1 MKKNIILI
9 ALAIAFSAQAQDF
22 YAVSPSGHRLY
33 YSITS
38 AAEHTVSV
46 VDPVNAPYEEWQFY
60 NNQFYGH
67 DVDLVIPDTAWNGAV
82 AYTVTG
88 IGSQALNVPMHSLT
102 IPRSMRT
109 IGYHAFGTTSS
120 SGNKHNSMRVLY
132 FNADSLEYSGGL
144 WAAYN
149 YWMSALKECERLDT
163 VYIGNHVKYLP
174 QKLFEDCDSMRC
186 VVMGD
191 SVRTIDEAAFNACYR
206 LDSVRVSP
214 TLQWIGA
221 NAFASAAITH
231 IDLPVGLRYIGWGAF
246 SYCNGLTEV
255 MIPNTVDS
263 IGAHCFSDCHS
274 LQRMHLSNN
283 MTRLPDDCFIYNSA
297 LSEVDFGTGIE
308 VIGERVFYNCTSLTN
323 LVLPASL
330 DTLKEGCFWG
340 CNIASIRFFSTLPP
354 VTVGSIFP
362 SYGQSHAIPVYI
374 PCGTYN
380 AYHAAP
386 TWNSFTNLIET
397 TPYSLTVLS
406 ENEAMGTAEV
416 TSPGNCT
423 TPAVITATPTEGFR
437 FVSWNDGDT
446 LNPRTVML
454 TSDTVFTALFD
465 TLPVPQPDTVWRT
478 VTVLCDSTMGEI
490 SGSGVFEDSTW
501 VTITATP
508 AEGFRFL
515 SWNDGDT
522 INPRLLFVV
531 SDTTITAL
539 FQVAGDSVG
548 IGDIYNSKFE
558 NEIYPNPSYSDV
570 IVSVSQASSITVID
584 QQGRTV
590 IGPTPVVS
598 TCSIDGSKLSPGAY
612 FVRIANDKYNV
623 TRKLIIK

>member
-1 MKKNIILI
+1 MKRSILLI
-9 ALAIAFSAQAQDF
+9 LFAMALSTQAQDF

-46 VDPVNAPYEEWQFY
+46 VNPVNAPYEERQFY

-120 SGNKHNSMRVLY
+120 SGNKNNSMRVLY

-191 SVRTIDEAAFNACYR
+191 SVRTIDEAAFSACYR

-214 TLQWIGA
+214 TLQWIEA

-231 IDLPVGLRYIGWGAF
+231 IDLPDGLRYIGWGAF

-263 IGAHCFSDCHS
+263 IGAECFSDCHS

-297 LSEVDFGTGIE
+297 LSEVDFGTSLE
-308 VIGERVFYNCTSLTN
+308 VIGERVFYNCTSLRD
-323 LVLPASL
+323 LVLPATL

-340 CNIASIRFFSTLPP
+340 CNIASIHFFSTTPP
-354 VTVGSIFP
+354 ATVGSIFP
-362 SYGQSHAIPVYI
+362 SYGQSRAIPVYI
-374 PCGTYN
+374 PCGTYT

-386 TWNSFTNLIET
+386 TWSSFTNLIESA
-397 TPYSLTVLS
+397 PYSLTVLS
-406 ENEAMGTAEV
+406 ANETMGTAEV
-416 TSPGNCT
+416 SSLGTCT
-423 TPAVITATPTEGFR
+423 TPAVITATPAEGFR

-446 LNPRTVML
+446 LNPRSVVL
-454 TSDTVFTALFD
+454 DRDTVFTALFD
-465 TLPVPQPDTVWRT
+465 TLSVPPVDTVWRT
-478 VTVLCDSTMGEI
+478 VTLLCDSTMGEVL
-490 SGSGVFEDSTW
+490 GGGLYRDSSR
-501 VTITATP
+501 VAIAALP
-508 AEGFRFL
+508 AEGFRFV

-531 SDTTITAL
+531 SDTTIAAL
-539 FQVAGDSVG
+539 FQVVEDTNTQG
-548 IGDIYNSKFE
+548 ITQTGIQAIS
-558 NEIYPNPSYSDV
+558 IYPNPAQGDV
-570 IVSVSQASSITVID
+570 TVSVGEPSSVSVVD
-584 QQGRTV
+584 LQGRTV
-590 IGPTPVVS
+590 IPDTPVSSQLVIPHS
-598 TCSIDGSKLSPGAY
+598 SLPAGTY
-612 FVRIANDKYNV
+612 FVRIATANGTATK
-623 TRKLIIK
+623 KLLLR